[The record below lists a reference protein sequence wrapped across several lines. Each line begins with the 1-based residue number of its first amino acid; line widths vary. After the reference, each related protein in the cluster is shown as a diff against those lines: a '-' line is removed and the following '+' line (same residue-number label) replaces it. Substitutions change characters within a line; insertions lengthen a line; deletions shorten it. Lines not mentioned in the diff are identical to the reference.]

1 MENSGKVYLFTKN
14 LLNQGVDQ
22 VILLKCAFYIANS
35 ANFKK
40 FVKSLQVIC
49 TRDSTKVLKA
59 SLCLTQ
65 VPRGHEVLMKE
76 CIEIYQEF
84 FVTFLS
90 AKAFTGKND
99 TEFDPNGWLSK
110 MVKRPNDTL
119 EERTKYLEQLLQGT
133 SKEIFQTV

>member
-1 MENSGKVYLFTKN
+1 
-14 LLNQGVDQ
+14 
-22 VILLKCAFYIANS
+22 
-35 ANFKK
+35 
-40 FVKSLQVIC
+40 
-49 TRDSTKVLKA
+49 
-59 SLCLTQ
+59 
-65 VPRGHEVLMKE
+65 MKE

-99 TEFDPNGWLSK
+99 SDFDPNGWLSK

-133 SKEIFQTV
+133 SKKYIANTDLFRVQVNLCQKLFFLQNIGKTCCVQKLF

>member
-1 MENSGKVYLFTKN
+1 M
-14 LLNQGVDQ
+14 D
-22 VILLKCAFYIANS
+22 
-35 ANFKK
+35 
-40 FVKSLQVIC
+40 
-49 TRDSTKVLKA
+49 
-59 SLCLTQ
+59 Q

-99 TEFDPNGWLSK
+99 SEFDPNGWLSK

-133 SKEIFQTV
+133 SKKYIANTDLFRVQVNLCQKLFFLQNIGRTCCVQKLFRMSETISAHNMFSTGLSLEFSCIELVIQ